1 MTTHALAPDAT
12 SGEVEEPTAMREAQL
27 RPIVVGVDGSKESE
41 LALDWA
47 VDEAR
52 RRGLSL
58 HLVHA
63 HALAGAMSSAPHGAP
78 TSWHDPGWVLR
89 AARERVAILG
99 VDHSVDL
106 VVTDEDVLVTA
117 ATALVAASAGADTVV
132 VGTHRHGALEA
143 ALLGSTSLRVASNA
157 ACPVVVVRRPASRD
171 VAHPQIVIGVD
182 GSPESA
188 DALAYAFHRA
198 SDQGLPLTVI
208 SAWAGDVDV
217 EALRVTD
224 AVADEVRAAA
234 VNARLV
240 ALRRA
245 VGPWREKFPDVRVH
259 TIVAAG
265 RPADVLVDESWAA
278 ELVVVGS
285 HGRGSF
291 RGLLLGSVSEDVLHR
306 AHCPVAVVRS
316 MAPDNSVSS

>member
-1 MTTHALAPDAT
+1 MTTTDEVAIPATGQVAELPAEGAPRQAD
-12 SGEVEEPTAMREAQL
+12 L
-27 RPIVVGVDGSKESE
+27 RPIVVGVDGSAESE

-63 HALAGAMSSAPHGAP
+63 RALAASMSSPPHGAP
-78 TSWHDPGWVLR
+78 TRWHDPAWVLR
-89 AARERVAILG
+89 AARERVTILS
-99 VDHSVDL
+99 VDHPVDL

-117 ATALVAASAGADTVV
+117 ASALVAASAVADTVV

-143 ALLGSTSLRVASNA
+143 ALLGSTSLRVATHA

-182 GSPESA
+182 GSPESG

-208 SAWAGDVDV
+208 CAWAGDVDV
-217 EALRVTD
+217 EALRVSD
-224 AVADEVRAAA
+224 AVADEVRAVA
-234 VNARLV
+234 VDAQLA
-240 ALRRA
+240 ALRQT
-245 VGPWREKFPDVRVH
+245 VDPWREKFPDVRVH
-259 TIVAAG
+259 TIVAGG

-285 HGRGSF
+285 HGRGSL
-291 RGLLLGSVSEDVLHR
+291 RGLLLGSVSESVLQR

-316 MAPDNSVSS
+316 AS